1 MPDYFGI
8 AIDAALSR
16 ARVSHFTVSRF
27 EEAQVIATQQPKP
40 ELDRGVVDVVA
51 KLLDGVTHRDLD
63 SIADDIV
70 CLVLQ
75 WDDLVN
81 LVRERLTV
89 QQAYRESAYLAP
101 AADPRIAA
109 ETIINAIHAVVRTRV
124 SKGREL

>member
-8 AIDAALSR
+8 VVSAARQQADAIRTLEVVRTLTA
-16 ARVSHFTVSRF
+16 
-27 EEAQVIATQQPKP
+27 QQPA
-40 ELDRGVVDVVA
+40 ETLDRGVVDVVA

-81 LVRERLTV
+81 LVRERLMV

-101 AADPRIAA
+101 AADPRTAA
-109 ETIINAIHAVVRTRV
+109 ETIITAVHAVVRPRLL
-124 SKGREL
+124 KEREL